1 MPLRLKVQTKEFKN
15 ALMSGE
21 AMSKKIPNDI
31 TPGDAFAAF
40 LRRPDGFSW
49 VVVHDYF
56 TIETKL
62 STMEEIGTCSDDI
75 FKPWD
80 ETSSIAEDNVLGIYG
95 MNNLVSLISKLG
107 TAAKELTIVVES
119 AKRHLK
125 IEADGGKEYQI
136 DMAVPRKLLA
146 NYATICAK
154 KSENTLV
161 KFTSQQFSWFCSAMS
176 DLGKI
181 VKPSVSKP
189 GFGNVVMTAFP
200 TDSKPLVL
208 SGNSNDEGY
217 SVVYESHIL
226 AHCDFTSLVPKNLSE
241 GFNSF
246 LSKLGMPEGDV
257 DMSGEVD
264 EDKCVQK
271 LFFSNETFFVS
282 MVCKKDFFPF
292 KAIDGIVAT
301 AHVPYCSYKTKRD
314 EIKKAIERLAVFA
327 KNDEAVSEINVL
339 DGGSVEMIQK
349 QNITSREKPAREV
362 CAGGVLE
369 NFPEEIPSLGTS
381 VKTDV
386 IKSVISIIP
395 VDVEMDLVVC
405 EAAKNGSRRMA
416 LLSSDECS
424 SITAVLLGLRND
436 L

>member
-1 MPLRLKVQTKEFKN
+1 MPLRLKVQTKELKS
-15 ALMSGE
+15 AVASGE

-62 STMEEIGTCSDDI
+62 STMEEVGTCPDDV
-75 FKPWD
+75 FVAWD
-80 ETSSIAEDNVLGIYG
+80 ESSSVAEDNVLGIHG
-95 MNNLVSLISKLG
+95 MNNLTSLLAKLG
-107 TAAKELTIVVES
+107 TAAKELTLVVEPS
-119 AKRHLK
+119 KRRMK
-125 IEADGGKEYQI
+125 IEAEGGKEYQI

-146 NYATICAK
+146 NYATICGK
-154 KSENTLV
+154 KSKNELV
-161 KFTSQQFSWFCSAMS
+161 KFTAPQFAWFCSAMS

-226 AHCDFTSLVPKNLSE
+226 AGCDFTALVPKNLSE

-257 DMSGEVD
+257 EMSGDID
-264 EDKCVQK
+264 EEQCVQK

-282 MVCKKDFFPF
+282 MACKKDFFPF
-292 KAIDGIVAT
+292 KAIDGIVAA

-314 EIKKAIERLAVFA
+314 EIKKTIDRLAVFA

-362 CAGGVLE
+362 CAAGVLE
-369 NFPEEIPSLGTS
+369 DFPEEIPSLGTS

-386 IKSVISIIP
+386 IKSVLAIMPS
-395 VDVEMDLVVC
+395 DADMSLVVC

-424 SITAVLLGLRND
+424 SITAVLLGLRSD

>member
-15 ALMSGE
+15 AVVSGE
-21 AMSKKIPNDI
+21 AMSKKVPNDI

-62 STMEEIGTCSDDI
+62 STMEEFGTCDEDI
-75 FKPWD
+75 FVPWD

-95 MNNLVSLISKLG
+95 INNLVALLSKLG
-107 TAAKELTIVVES
+107 STAKELNIVVD
-119 AKRHLK
+119 AQKRSMK

-136 DMAVPRKLLA
+136 DMAVPRKLIA
-146 NYATICAK
+146 NYSTICEK

-161 KFTSQQFSWFCSAMS
+161 KFTAPQFAWFCSAMS

-189 GFGNVVMTAFP
+189 GFGNVIMTAFP

-226 AHCDFTSLVPKNLSE
+226 AHCDFTTLVPKNLSE

-257 DMSGEVD
+257 EMSGDIDSEQ
-264 EDKCVQK
+264 CVQK
-271 LFFSNETFFVS
+271 LFFFNETFFVS

-292 KAIDGIVAT
+292 KAIDGIVAM
-301 AHVPYCSYKTKRD
+301 AHIPYCSYRTKRD
-314 EIKKAIERLAVFA
+314 EVKKTIDRLAVFA

-362 CAGGVLE
+362 CSSGVLE

-386 IKSVISIIP
+386 IKSVLSIIP
-395 VDVEMDLVVC
+395 NDTDMQLVVC

-416 LLSSDECS
+416 LLSSDACS
-424 SITAVLLGLRND
+424 EITAVLLGLRND